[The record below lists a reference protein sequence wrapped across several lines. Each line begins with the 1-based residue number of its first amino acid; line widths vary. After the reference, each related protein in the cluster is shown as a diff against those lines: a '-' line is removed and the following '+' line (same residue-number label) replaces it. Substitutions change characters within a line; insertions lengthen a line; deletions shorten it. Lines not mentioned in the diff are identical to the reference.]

1 MVAGI
6 MFGTLLRS
14 HKVDKIVVVFSS
26 KFLMDTDKP
35 ILDSL
40 RYRLCDNAKTENC
53 TLECVLGIE
62 EGIKHCKGTNVLLVI
77 DEGDYCIL
85 DVKSDLKKLHENQ
98 YRAIVAVSASLPVD
112 DKYDAMVLK
121 NDHGFF
127 VYDTNIRGSLKVEMA
142 RPKTLQDFMQEN

>member
-6 MFGTLLRS
+6 MFGTLMRS

-26 KFLMDTDKP
+26 KFLMETDKP

-40 RYRLCDNAKTENC
+40 RYRLSDKPKTENC

-62 EGIKHCKGTNVLLVI
+62 EGVKHCKGTNVLLII

-85 DVKSDLKKLHENQ
+85 DVKSDLKNLKDNQ
-98 YRAIVAVSASLPVD
+98 YRAIVAVSASLPVG

-121 NDHGFF
+121 ADHGF
-127 VYDTNIRGSLKVEMA
+127 
-142 RPKTLQDFMQEN
+142 